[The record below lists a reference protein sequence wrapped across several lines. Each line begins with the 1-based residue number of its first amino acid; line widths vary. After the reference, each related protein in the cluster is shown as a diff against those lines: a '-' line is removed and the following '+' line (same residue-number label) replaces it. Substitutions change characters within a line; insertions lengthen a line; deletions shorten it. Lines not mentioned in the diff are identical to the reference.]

1 MVSCTLRL
9 GRSRIQT
16 LSLIDCGASG
26 YAFIDKKFAQ
36 TNQIPL
42 HPLKYARRLEGFDGQ
57 PALTGNITHAAEVI
71 MDLNGH
77 TKKMFLFVTGL
88 RTYPIVLGHP
98 WLRRHQAHIDFNT
111 NSLSLESPFCLAHCS
126 PRPVTVQAHTE
137 EEFLSPAESQE
148 VWKSEEIN
156 PASIETSIETSTIT
170 ITPENVGQE
179 TSVKEEM
186 KDVSRIEKA
195 IEQGNSPKIRYE
207 APPPNELRSKDAPLS
222 KKSNPQSW
230 KSAR

>member
-16 LSLIDCGASG
+16 LSLIDYGASG

-77 TKKMFLFVTGL
+77 TKKMFLFASSCDLVLLLFL
-88 RTYPIVLGHP
+88 RLAETQRSAPR
-98 WLRRHQAHIDFNT
+98 WRRHSRRRLYLAP
-111 NSLSLESPFCLAHCS
+111 PFGPWCRSRWILPS
-126 PRPVTVQAHTE
+126 PR
-137 EEFLSPAESQE
+137 
-148 VWKSEEIN
+148 WK
-156 PASIETSIETSTIT
+156 
-170 ITPENVGQE
+170 
-179 TSVKEEM
+179 
-186 KDVSRIEKA
+186 R
-195 IEQGNSPKIRYE
+195 
-207 APPPNELRSKDAPLS
+207 L
-222 KKSNPQSW
+222 
-230 KSAR
+230 ARRCCLGG

>member
-1 MVSCTLRL
+1 MEQFESEEAFRDSHLVVSCTLRL

-77 TKKMFLFVTGL
+77 T
-88 RTYPIVLGHP
+88 
-98 WLRRHQAHIDFNT
+98 
-111 NSLSLESPFCLAHCS
+111 
-126 PRPVTVQAHTE
+126 
-137 EEFLSPAESQE
+137 
-148 VWKSEEIN
+148 
-156 PASIETSIETSTIT
+156 
-170 ITPENVGQE
+170 
-179 TSVKEEM
+179 
-186 KDVSRIEKA
+186 EKCF
-195 IEQGNSPKIRYE
+195 S
-207 APPPNELRSKDAPLS
+207 S
-222 KKSNPQSW
+222 
-230 KSAR
+230 